1 MDILGVKMS
10 LFYFDND
17 IRIAEEKLDFS
28 SAILRTES
36 LLKHSEDSKYVA
48 TLIINAWFYFVE
60 GDVNRNPINY
70 QWQFFKEKWQ
80 QYIDTGLTLYDTKSD
95 VCFAAAYTLGLHGF
109 LLGESYTKLSDVL
122 YKRCI
127 RYCND
132 SSLLE
137 LADYYYNKKNAR
149 SFPNKIK
156 ICSDLFPNPSLID
169 AYFND
174 VIK

>member
-1 MDILGVKMS
+1 MS

-80 QYIDTGLTLYDTKSD
+80 QYIDTGLTLYDKISRFVESGYPQTESRKNKKERAYREYLFD
-95 VCFAAAYTLGLHGF
+95 VDPNYVLDRTYAEN
-109 LLGESYTKLSDVL
+109 LLGDGTIWEPIGKLR
-122 YKRCI
+122 KH
-127 RYCND
+127 
-132 SSLLE
+132 
-137 LADYYYNKKNAR
+137 
-149 SFPNKIK
+149 
-156 ICSDLFPNPSLID
+156 
-169 AYFND
+169 
-174 VIK
+174 